1 MPRGQKWLGDCS
13 RNSSREGSCKQ
24 ENRVMSGCRGWGRI
38 TRALRGHGKNLL
50 ILRATGCCWKALS
63 TIITLS
69 APYFHVLFKN
79 QLLIYFWLHWVFAAA
94 HGLSPVADS
103 RGYSLAMV
111 GTGSRAHS
119 GSVSVMGLDA
129 PLHMESSWTSDQTH
143 VHCKTDS

>member
-1 MPRGQKWLGDCS
+1 
-13 RNSSREGSCKQ
+13 
-24 ENRVMSGCRGWGRI
+24 MSGCRGWGRI